1 LRDPDDDFLYQPHRA
16 RGERF
21 DPALR
26 RMVLAAGGA
35 SMLVIVVAL
44 GWSGFRTG
52 GFGPP
57 PVVNPPDTPLR
68 VAPQSP
74 GGLVVPGADVPIMS
88 GQPAAQGAPQ
98 LAPSGQAPAVA
109 ELDKAAGL
117 NQPPPAPP
125 AAVRAAAA
133 QPAAAQP
140 APAQAASAPQ
150 ASAASPSAASPGVAK
165 PDVPTDVQLAAT
177 PDEPSAAST
186 WSSLQKKYPDLL
198 ADKKPVIIPAVVNGQ
213 SVWRLRISGF
223 PSAEAAKSFCD
234 QLTAKGAQCAVAAF

>member
-1 LRDPDDDFLYQPHRA
+1 MRDPDDDFLYQPHRA
-16 RGERF
+16 RGERL

-26 RMVLAAGGA
+26 RMVFAAAGV
-35 SMLVIVVAL
+35 SVVVIVVAL
-44 GWSGFRTG
+44 GWSGFRTT

-98 LAPSGQAPAVA
+98 LAPQSQAPDVA
-109 ELDKAAGL
+109 QLDQAAGL

-125 AAVRAAAA
+125 AAAPAATA
-133 QPAAAQP
+133 QPAAGQP

-150 ASAASPSAASPGVAK
+150 ASATSASAAK
-165 PDVPTDVQLAAT
+165 PDVPTDVQLAAA
-177 PDEPSAAST
+177 PDELSAAST
-186 WSSLQKKYPDLL
+186 WASLQKKYPDLL

-213 SVWRLRISGF
+213 SVWRLRVSGF
-223 PSAEAAKSFCD
+223 PSADAAKSFCD